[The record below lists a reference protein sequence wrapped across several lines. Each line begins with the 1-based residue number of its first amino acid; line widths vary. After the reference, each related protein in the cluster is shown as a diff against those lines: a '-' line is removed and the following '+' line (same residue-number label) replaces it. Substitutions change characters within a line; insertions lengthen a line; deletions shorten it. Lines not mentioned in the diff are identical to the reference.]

1 MYTSIYIYNT
11 YIYRSNLCRSVWE
24 NYKTYRDDR
33 PLIRKEI
40 LWSME

>member
-1 MYTSIYIYNT
+1 MYTSIDQI
-11 YIYRSNLCRSVWE
+11 CVEVFEE

-40 LWSME
+40 LWSMK